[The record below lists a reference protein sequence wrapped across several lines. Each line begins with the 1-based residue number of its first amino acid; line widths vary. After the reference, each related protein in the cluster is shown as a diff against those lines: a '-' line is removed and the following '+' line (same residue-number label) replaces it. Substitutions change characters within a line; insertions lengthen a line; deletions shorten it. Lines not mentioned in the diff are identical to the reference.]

1 MLGFPPLP
9 LEPSVG
15 FSQRTQAREDRPVDP
30 AESWNYLATAM
41 KLGSIHGKTMGKPW
55 ENGDLMGFNGFHP
68 LVMTNITIEN
78 DHRNSGTFHNKGDF
92 SQLC

>member
-1 MLGFPPLP
+1 
-9 LEPSVG
+9 
-15 FSQRTQAREDRPVDP
+15 
-30 AESWNYLATAM
+30 
-41 KLGSIHGKTMGKPW
+41 MGKPW
-55 ENGDLMGFNGFHP
+55 ENGGLMGFNGFHP